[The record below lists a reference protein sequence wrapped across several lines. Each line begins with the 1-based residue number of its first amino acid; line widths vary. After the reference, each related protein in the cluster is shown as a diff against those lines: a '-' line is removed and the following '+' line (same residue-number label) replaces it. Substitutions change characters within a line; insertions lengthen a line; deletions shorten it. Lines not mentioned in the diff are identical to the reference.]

1 MLGLKSKL
9 SLAKQGLLLVSLMIG
24 IELIFVGI
32 LFLQV
37 LQTEKEVER
46 ETDLKAIAVKI
57 QHLGRTLIESKNELR
72 NYVATR
78 KDDYWQQYLQ
88 LSGDLHR
95 TVDDLAGSLK
105 PYQTAVELIAQIDR
119 EATFC
124 SQWTERAK
132 TKIDSMDIQS
142 SLALLN
148 KPTEPVVLSYH
159 RLIESILSLGQ
170 DMEKRLAASPVEQKR
185 IREIIRALLIVGLIV
200 NIGFAAVLQLFF
212 ARGIT
217 ARLAVM
223 VENTNRLKRG
233 QPLNPKIAGA
243 DEIASLDHS
252 FHQMSEELAE
262 AQQARQAFVAMISHD
277 LRSPLT
283 TVHAFLYMLG
293 SGVLGEVPAP
303 ILERA
308 NKVEISVTRLIRL
321 INDLLDIER
330 LEAGKLE
337 LDSKSVR
344 VSELIERAVEA
355 VAASAE
361 QNGVKIKS
369 AKTDVALQADPDRL
383 VQVLVNLLSNACK
396 FSPAEGTVTVEV
408 EVKPG
413 ATEVEIRVCDQGNG
427 IAPQYQELIF
437 ERYRQVNVEDATKRG
452 GTGLGLPICKL
463 IVEQHG
469 GRIGVVSE
477 VGMGACFWF
486 VLPLSGDLP
495 KSTGSTDQA

>member
-1 MLGLKSKL
+1 MLGLKSNL

-37 LQTEKEVER
+37 LQAEKEVER

-57 QHLGRTLIESKNELR
+57 QHLGRALIESKNELR

-78 KDDYWQQYLQ
+78 KDDYWRQYLE
-88 LSGDLHR
+88 LSGDLHT
-95 TVDDLAGSLK
+95 TVDDLAISLK
-105 PYQTAVELIAQIDR
+105 PYKTAAELIAQIDK

-124 SQWTERAK
+124 SQWTESAK
-132 TKIDSMDIQS
+132 TKIDGMDVQS

-148 KPTEPVVLSYH
+148 KPTEPVVLAYH
-159 RLIESILSLGQ
+159 RLIEKILLLGQ
-170 DMEKRLAASPVEQKR
+170 DMEKRLAASPVEQKK
-185 IREIIRALLIVGLIV
+185 IREIIRSLLIVGLIV

-217 ARLAVM
+217 ARLTVM
-223 VENTNRLKRG
+223 VDNTNRLKRG
-233 QPLNPKIAGA
+233 QPLNPRMSGA
-243 DEIASLDHS
+243 DEIASLDRS
-252 FHQMSEELAE
+252 FHQMSQELAE
-262 AQQARQAFVAMISHD
+262 AQQARRSFVAMISHD

-293 SGVLGEVPAP
+293 NGVLGEVSAP

-308 NKVEISVTRLIRL
+308 NKVEISVMRLIRL

-330 LEAGKLE
+330 LEAGKME
-337 LDSKSVR
+337 LDLKSVR
-344 VSELIERAVEA
+344 ALELIERAIEA
-355 VAASAE
+355 VAATAE
-361 QNGVKIKS
+361 QNGVKIQSPKN
-369 AKTDVALQADPDRL
+369 DLALRADPDRL

-396 FSPAEGTVTVEV
+396 FSPAGGTVTVEV
-408 EVKPG
+408 EVKAG
-413 ATEVEIRVCDQGNG
+413 AGEVEFRVCDGGGG
-427 IAPQYQELIF
+427 IAAQYQELIF
-437 ERYRQVNVEDATKRG
+437 ERYRQISVEDATKRG

-477 VGMGACFWF
+477 TGKGACFWF
-486 VLPLSGDLP
+486 VVPHSGDPLRLTC
-495 KSTGSTDQA
+495 SEDLA